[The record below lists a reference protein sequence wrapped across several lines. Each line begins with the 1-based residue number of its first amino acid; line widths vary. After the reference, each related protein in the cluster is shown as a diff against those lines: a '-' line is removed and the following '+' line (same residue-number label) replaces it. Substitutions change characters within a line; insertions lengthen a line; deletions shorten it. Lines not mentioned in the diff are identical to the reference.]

1 MAIKMRVLYSSNKGK
16 METLARAIA
25 DKFDLAINA
34 VDVIPPAYSCDKER
48 IVIMGISVGDEP
60 SDQLRLFCR
69 ELTKART
76 QNVALYVDG
85 KPSGIQKVKDTLK
98 EAGTNVIE
106 ETFTVTGGLPFKF
119 AKKAT
124 DEEKSAIIAWVERVV
139 EQIQ

>member
-1 MAIKMRVLYSSNKGK
+1 MSIKMRVLYSSNKGK
-16 METLARAIA
+16 METLARVISE
-25 DKFDLAINA
+25 KFDLAINA

-48 IVIMGISVGDEP
+48 LVIMGISVGDEP

-85 KPSGIQKVKDTLK
+85 KAAGIQKIKDALK

-106 ETFTVTGGLPFKF
+106 EMYTVKGGLPFKF
-119 AKKAT
+119 AKKIT
-124 DEEKSAIIAWVERVV
+124 EEEKAGILAWAEKVV
-139 EQIQ
+139 AQIQ

>member
-1 MAIKMRVLYSSNKGK
+1 MSIKMRVLYSSNKGK
-16 METLARAIA
+16 METLARAISE
-25 DKFDLAINA
+25 KFDLAINA

-48 IVIMGISVGDEP
+48 LVIMGISVGDEP

-85 KPSGIQKVKDTLK
+85 KASGIQKIKDTLK

-106 ETFTVTGGLPFKF
+106 EMYTVKGGLPFKF
-119 AKKAT
+119 AKKIT
-124 DEEKSAIIAWVERVV
+124 EEEKAGILAWAEKVV
-139 EQIQ
+139 AQIQ